1 MEEKKKYVRW
11 LYEQL
16 PLLKDKG
23 IISAEQAEAIR
34 DYYGPVGDK
43 PNWATTI
50 IAILGALLIGGGI
63 ILIFAYNW
71 DDLSRAWRT
80 VLSFAPLVLG
90 QLLYAYA
97 FFRRSGSPAW
107 VEGASTFLFLMIGA
121 CIALISQT
129 YHIAGELDQYLLS
142 WALLSIPLLYLMNA
156 SLPALLYL
164 VGIAWWVTL
173 KEGLDSASV
182 YYWGLLAAAVPHLI
196 FNLRPERSP
205 LRRNVLGWGL
215 TLTLSVAWWWVIE
228 PEIRA
233 YSLVGTALLLSSFYL
248 LGRHLQPER
257 QTMVRMPFRTVA
269 IAGMYIFLL
278 VLTFRLE
285 FDANTF
291 SMLLNGLDYDPWAAR
306 INLVVLVGLSVAY
319 IYLFLTGVTN
329 RGPVEQSAA
338 LFPFVIIFYVLI
350 QTAGS
355 LRPAM
360 VLANLGALGFGV
372 AFLVSGFR
380 DHHMGRVNIGL
391 LFILLLAAV
400 RFFDTDWSYVVK
412 GVAFVLLGIV
422 FLGANWVFSKEVK
435 GEEIKNEK

>member
-1 MEEKKKYVRW
+1 MEQKKKYVRW
-11 LYEQL
+11 LYDQL
-16 PLLKDKG
+16 PVLKEKG
-23 IISAEQAEAIR
+23 ILTEQQAEAIR
-34 DYYGPVGDK
+34 THYGPAGDK

-71 DDLSRAWRT
+71 EDLSRGWRT
-80 VLSFAPLVLG
+80 VLSFAPLVLA
-90 QLLYAYA
+90 QLLYGYA

-107 VEGASTFLFLMIGA
+107 VEGASTFLLLMIGA

-129 YHIAGELDQYLLS
+129 YHIAGDLDQYLLI

-164 VGIAWWVTL
+164 VGIAWWVTM
-173 KEGLDSASV
+173 KDGTESECV
-182 YYWGLLAAAVPHLI
+182 FYWGLLAAAIPHLAY
-196 FNLRPERSP
+196 NLRAERSP

-215 TLTLSVAWWWVIE
+215 ILTLSVTWWWVIE

-233 YSLVGTALLLSSFYL
+233 YSFVGTALLLSSFYL
-248 LGRHLQPER
+248 LGRHLHPQR
-257 QTMVRMPFRTVA
+257 QTLIRMPFRTVT

-285 FDANTF
+285 FDPNTF
-291 SMLLNGLDYDPWAAR
+291 STLISGLYYDPWAAR
-306 INLVVLVGLSVAY
+306 INLLVLIGLAIAY
-319 IYLFLTGVTN
+319 IFLFLTGVAN

-338 LFPFVIIFYVLI
+338 LFPFIIIFYVLI

-360 VLANLGALGFGV
+360 VLANLAALGFGL

-380 DHHMGRVNIGL
+380 DHHMGRVNVGL
-391 LFILLLAAV
+391 LFVLLLAAV
-400 RFFDTDWSYVVK
+400 RFFDTDWSFVVK
-412 GVAFVLLGIV
+412 GIAFVLLGIA
-422 FLGANWVFSKEVK
+422 FLGANWGLSKEVK
-435 GEEIKNEK
+435 EKG